1 MNYFILKRA
10 QLLSFRHFSMSKKK
24 INIIRI
30 YCTIPKTDYPQPKS
44 CNFVCVSSCH
54 EDKDAMHCKRMSCN
68 CLLLQIPPKD
78 FDGMYIYVMFI
89 WIHQNLDSPF
99 FLIKINKKWRSLIQP
114 SRLLSSIEVMNFKS
128 IQIAYMTW
136 HFKKV
141 ILSVVVVVYVEASLR
156 NWLVYKLTSS
166 PVSLQTNQLA

>member
-1 MNYFILKRA
+1 MIFEIYFSEIKYRSTGGRDDKCLSLCDKCKQNNLCISMTSVVDYQINLNYFILKRA

-68 CLLLQIPPKD
+68 CLLLQIPPQR
-78 FDGMYIYVMFI
+78 F
-89 WIHQNLDSPF
+89 
-99 FLIKINKKWRSLIQP
+99 
-114 SRLLSSIEVMNFKS
+114 
-128 IQIAYMTW
+128 
-136 HFKKV
+136 
-141 ILSVVVVVYVEASLR
+141 
-156 NWLVYKLTSS
+156 
-166 PVSLQTNQLA
+166 